1 MSTSSTTPQ
10 LLNRLRMRQVA
21 LMLAI
26 DERKTLRA
34 AAAHLGMAQPTASKM
49 LHELEGALGEALFD
63 RVGRGLKLNPAG
75 EAVMNSFR
83 SLRNTVTAL
92 GRELKELRLGS
103 TGKLFIGSIT
113 VAAPTDLGD
122 AMIALKKQY
131 PLLSIELFV
140 DTSDRLIELLRA
152 GSLDVVIG
160 RMPEAGNP
168 ANQDC
173 LFHPIAEEALSVVA
187 APSHPLSRA
196 GRRKRLD
203 FAALLDFPWV
213 LQLRGS
219 PLREVIEQEFRSH
232 HAPLPQGLIETSS
245 IVTATDLVSQ
255 SDMIAII
262 PHSFAKRYE
271 KDGYLRILPYAMTHT
286 LTAWGSLVLRE
297 RTINPITRRFLDL
310 LHGEGSA

>member
-1 MSTSSTTPQ
+1 MSASATTPQ

-26 DERKTLRA
+26 DELRTLRA
-34 AAAHLGMAQPTASKM
+34 AATHLGMAQPTASKM
-49 LHELEGALGEALFD
+49 LHELEDALGEPLFD
-63 RVGRGLKLNPAG
+63 RVGRGLRLNPAG

-92 GRELKELRLGS
+92 GRELNGLRLGG

-113 VAAPTDLGD
+113 VTAPTYLGN

-131 PLLSIELFV
+131 PLLSIELLV

-152 GSLDVVIG
+152 GRLDVVIG

-173 LFHPIAEEALSVVA
+173 LFHPIADEALAVVA
-187 APSHPLSRA
+187 ASTHPLTKA
-196 GRRKRLD
+196 GKRKSLD
-203 FAALLDFPWV
+203 FEALLAFPWV
-213 LQLRGS
+213 LQLSGS

-232 HAPLPQGLIETSS
+232 HAALPQGLIETSS
-245 IVTATDLVSQ
+245 LVMAAELVAQ

-262 PHSFAKRYE
+262 PRSFAKRYE
-271 KDGYLRILPYAMTHT
+271 KDGHLRILPYSLTHT
-286 LTAWGSLVLRE
+286 LTAWGSLVFRE
-297 RTINPITRRFLDL
+297 RTLNPTTRRFLAL
-310 LHGEGSA
+310 LHAEGNA

>member
-1 MSTSSTTPQ
+1 
-10 LLNRLRMRQVA
+10 
-21 LMLAI
+21 MLAI
-26 DERKTLRA
+26 DELRTLRA
-34 AAAHLGMAQPTASKM
+34 AAVHLGMAQPTASKM
-49 LHELEGALGEALFD
+49 LHELEDALGEALFD

-92 GRELKELRLGS
+92 GRELDELRLGG

-113 VAAPTDLGD
+113 VAAPTCLGN

-131 PLLSIELFV
+131 PLLSIELLV
-140 DTSDRLIELLRA
+140 DTSDRLIELLRV

-160 RMPEAGNP
+160 RMPEASNP

-173 LFHPIAEEALSVVA
+173 LFHSIGEEALSVIA
-187 APSHPLSRA
+187 ASTHPLTHP
-196 GRRKRLD
+196 GKRKCLD
-203 FAALLDFPWV
+203 FEALLEFPWV

-232 HAPLPQGLIETSS
+232 HAALPQGLIETSS
-245 IVTATDLVSQ
+245 IVMATDLVAQ

-262 PHSFAKRYE
+262 PRAFAKRYE
-271 KDGYLRILPYAMTHT
+271 KDGYLRILPYSLRHT
-286 LTAWGSLVLRE
+286 LTAWGSLVFRE
-297 RTINPITRRFLDL
+297 RTINPITRRFLAL
-310 LHGEGSA
+310 LHAEENT